1 MRKEALYVQRKE
13 SKLEHV
19 GIDLERNVFNESFCS
34 FDQIN
39 FVIPL
44 IWNTVLDSMT
54 VG

>member
-34 FDQIN
+34 FDKIN

-44 IWNTVLDSMT
+44 I
-54 VG
+54 